1 MWSIGKGSKGICNSK
16 AFILKWWWINF
27 IIAQDLFQMLRP
39 ISQVLRCME
48 IQKGLMCFGENHDPC
63 GLTTLE
69 NLIIKHGSWSE
80 QEISNFKI
88 NGGLEVVNFD
98 VIHTVQCTTFG
109 IFVSVVGFVEIV
121 PVPSGLAPISH
132 VPISWLSKWP
142 IWRWHL
148 VEHSP
153 SILHAPT
160 FFMYMSTRLHPTK
173 TLDSQPLWMICS
185 WTFLPS
191 SGATKPACAFY
202 HFNKSEFV
210 GTHSFLLHLLEK
222 LDHLLRLPI
231 LNIFCKLFIQCKNV
245 QLHCA
250 WCQNNPICCHT
261 WWVSL
266 VLKPES
272 FLHLE
277 MCDPGTF
284 HLPTISNPDQT
295 DQACIL
301 PTLGIN
307 AIYK

>member
-98 VIHTVQCTTFG
+98 VIHSVQCTTFG

-191 SGATKPACAFY
+191 SGATKPARAFITSTKVNLLGLILSCCICWKSWITFLGCPSLTY
-202 HFNKSEFV
+202 FVSSLFNAKMFNCIVPGAKTTLSAA
-210 GTHSFLLHLLEK
+210 THGGFLWSSSQS
-222 LDHLLRLPI
+222 P
-231 LNIFCKLFIQCKNV
+231 
-245 QLHCA
+245 
-250 WCQNNPICCHT
+250 
-261 WWVSL
+261 S
-266 VLKPES
+266 
-272 FLHLE
+272 
-277 MCDPGTF
+277 
-284 HLPTISNPDQT
+284 
-295 DQACIL
+295 CIL
-301 PTLGIN
+301 KC
-307 AIYK
+307 AIQVPFICLQSAIQIKLIRHVFSPP